1 MLTFL
6 ELYQTLLGFVFFK
19 LYTDAGL
26 VYPPPLD
33 VKKQDAGAGVGAFQ
47 LQDAN
52 PISSTATAKPKTVDI
67 DGKKVSTKD
76 VRQTIKSIAA
86 SAPSDLVDPDVDMPI
101 VESIPQDGEDE
112 EFVPQPSTSNP
123 SEAAAL
129 PTLHSLSSLPQS
141 QASKLFAPYTFWLS
155 RETSRPIFE
164 FIVRSFGGRIGWP
177 ASSGGGSP
185 FDEIDE
191 SITHVIID
199 RPVVDKQN
207 ETEADKERRRRRKY
221 VQPQWIVDCVN
232 AGKIL
237 LEEPYL
243 QGKTLPPHLSPFG
256 GLPGAYDPT
265 AIAEGQDVAMDDAS
279 DEESQI
285 EGEDVEEDGEEEEE
299 EEEPK
304 LREKKEKAALKAAME
319 SAVEDP
325 AALRAAELEAE
336 AAGVDFGTFE
346 KEVAKSQKKS
356 KKGKTVEPVESEKDM
371 NKMMMS
377 NKQRKLYERM
387 KYGERKR
394 TAEVRGTTYL
404 LCLMVDLAN
413 NNDQIEREARG
424 TEEIAHKSQETARK
438 GHMRLRIPICQWCTS
453 VIGSSCGL
461 LTMFCYLITV
471 VFIDLPLT
479 SNSAYFTSVAFRSI
493 FA

>member
-33 VKKQDAGAGVGAFQ
+33 VKKQEAGAGVGAFL
-47 LQDAN
+47 LQDAI
-52 PISSTATAKPKTVDI
+52 PAVSVAPTKSKAVEV

-86 SAPSDLVDPDVDMPI
+86 SGVSNEADADVDMPI
-101 VESIPQDGEDE
+101 VDSTPQDAEDE
-112 EFVPQPSTSNP
+112 EFVPQPSTFNP
-123 SEAAAL
+123 TETESL
-129 PTLHSLSSLPQS
+129 HTLHSLASLPQS
-141 QASKLFAPYTFWLS
+141 QASKLFTPYTFFLS

-185 FDEIDE
+185 FEETDE

-199 RPVVDKQN
+199 RPVVERPN
-207 ETEADKERRRRRKY
+207 ETEEERERRRRRKY
-221 VQPQWIVDCVN
+221 VQPQWVVDCIN

-237 LEEPYL
+237 LEEPYT

-256 GLPGAYDPT
+256 EYRGAYDPT
-265 AIAEGQDVAMDDAS
+265 AVGADEDAAMEGVS
-279 DEESQI
+279 DEESEI
-285 EGEDVEEDGEEEEE
+285 EGEDIAEEEDEEKEQEST
-299 EEEPK
+299 K
-304 LREKKEKAALKAAME
+304 KKEKAALKAAVA
-319 SAVEDP
+319 SVADDP

-336 AAGVDFGTFE
+336 AAGVDFGTFT
-346 KEVAKSQKKS
+346 KEVAKSQKAS
-356 KKGKTVEPVESEKDM
+356 KKGKTAQTVDAEQDM

-387 KYGERKR
+387 KFGERKR
-394 TAEVRGTTYL
+394 STEVRSL
-404 LCLMVDLAN
+404 PSSLF
-413 NNDQIEREARG
+413 
-424 TEEIAHKSQETARK
+424 
-438 GHMRLRIPICQWCTS
+438 S
-453 VIGSSCGL
+453 VIH
-461 LTMFCYLITV
+461 
-471 VFIDLPLT
+471 
-479 SNSAYFTSVAFRSI
+479 
-493 FA
+493 